1 MTEAFLVS
9 QILLWCLVLVLGGL
23 VLVLARQVGVLHERI
38 APAGALALS
47 SGPQVG
53 EGAPELSVAALDG
66 SNREIGSAND
76 ERRSTLLFFAS
87 PRCPTCK
94 ELVPTVRRLA
104 REFDVEFLVGSD
116 GAELDHERFVR
127 EQRLDRSR
135 YVVSQQLGLAFQIPK
150 LPYAVLI
157 DGDGIVR
164 AQGLVNTREHVESL
178 FDAADLGVASIQDY
192 MQVAQVAQVAEGAR
206 A

>member
-53 EGAPELSVAALDG
+53 EGAPELSVAAFDG

-94 ELVPTVRRLA
+94 ELVPTARRLA

-192 MQVAQVAQVAEGAR
+192 MQVAQVAEGAR